1 MLDGVGRMPIG
12 QRRTGIHDFIH
23 QAILPV
29 FSNRVLP
36 FNESGASAYADLNEK
51 TRRAGYTVSM
61 SDCMIGAMA
70 KANGF
75 AVATRDIAPFEA
87 MGLPVI
93 NPFVA
98 T

>member
-1 MLDGVGRMPIG
+1 
-12 QRRTGIHDFIH
+12 
-23 QAILPV
+23 
-29 FSNRVLP
+29 
-36 FNESGASAYADLNEK
+36 
-51 TRRAGYTVSM
+51 M